1 MNCPQCGTPVQPG
14 QRRCSCGQYLPR
26 ATHTDMPSDFYSRI
40 ENQVQRTGKDNFRR
54 GLLMGLG
61 FLALFL
67 VLEAAIESSGAM
79 LRLLIALTYVSVLGL
94 TGTNIY
100 LAVKANRRQPN
111 SPKLTTTIVTLS
123 ILGGLALLILMTV
136 IRIGDYYG
144 PPIT

>member
-1 MNCPQCGTPVQPG
+1 
-14 QRRCSCGQYLPR
+14 
-26 ATHTDMPSDFYSRI
+26 MPSDFYSRI

-100 LAVKANRRQPN
+100 LAVRANRGQPN
-111 SPKLTTTIVTLS
+111 SQKLTTTIVTLS
-123 ILGGLALLILMTV
+123 VLGGLALLILMTV